1 MSRFLDLI
9 NGKPA
14 PAEIP
19 TPKQEEKK
27 VEIKKASAYAPLK
40 KDVK

>member
-19 TPKQEEKK
+19 TPKEEKK
-27 VEIKKASAYAPLK
+27 VEIKKAPTYTPSK
-40 KDVK
+40 KDFK